1 MKKNK
6 FAAFCSALV
15 ILFAQPQVAMSAP
28 QGAVVKNLTMFESKA
43 SSVAD
48 LYADSLGNRITNL
61 NFFGQVTFEGKT
73 YSSYDTP
80 SGGSSQSLIFK
91 SDSTGKLL
99 WLREVPGPASMAVA
113 PNGDI
118 AVTTLTMGLTN
129 QGAPSLTGCTNPCGH
144 LEVWSGD
151 GETKWAKKFPGPNYV
166 SNPKFDEEGNLYIS
180 VSVSGSRIL
189 SVAQTMF
196 APYVLEATAT
206 RFAWVLAK
214 YGQGGVVSWAKQV
227 PAGSDFK
234 DYAVSQKGEVYVSG
248 TFIEEINI
256 PKWGAVS
263 PAGKF
268 ENGYLLVLGQNGDTA
283 LAETFSHVSGP
294 IQSAS
299 LQAFPDSTFG
309 LVTNAAEFRVPSGAK
324 SIPSSCISNANTLW
338 KISPKTG
345 DIQWCSADVSGP
357 FTSTASG
364 SIFATLANDPN
375 TTVVAFTLSGVKKW
389 NLTIATEA
397 IGLGSMVVS
406 QSGELLLTGSLSSGG
421 PNGPKMRGLPLDLG
435 SGMILK
441 SSSSSESVSGGGQ
454 DGLILGI
461 QLPVGDYLKTITKKS
476 QVSLPKGI
484 FGSSQLRQVRA
495 IIGVYA
501 GITSVTCEAATLTIA
516 KASCKPFIASGSA
529 SKANFKASSLA
540 KSKKVV
546 LITVVGQLK

>member
-1 MKKNK
+1 MKRNK
-6 FAAFCSALV
+6 FAALCSAFV
-15 ILFAQPQVAMSAP
+15 ILFAQPQVVMSAP
-28 QGAVVKNLTMFESKA
+28 EAAVVKNLTMFESKS

-48 LYADSLGNRITNL
+48 LYVDSLGNRITNL

-73 YSSYDTP
+73 YSSFDTP

-91 SDSTGKLL
+91 TDSTGKIL
-99 WLREVPGPASMAVA
+99 WIRDVPGPVRIAVA
-113 PNGDI
+113 TNGNI
-118 AVTTLTMGLTN
+118 ALTTLTMG
-129 QGAPSLTGCTNPCGH
+129 APTLPGCSNPCGH

-166 SNPKFDEEGNLYIS
+166 SNPKFDEAGNLYIT
-180 VSVSGSRIL
+180 VSVSGSRIMSL
-189 SVAQTMF
+189 AQTMF
-196 APYVLEATAT
+196 APYALEATAT

-214 YGQGGVVSWAKQV
+214 YGQDGVVSWAKQV
-227 PAGSDFK
+227 PAGSNFQ

-248 TFIEEINI
+248 TFLEEINI
-256 PKWGAVS
+256 PTWGAIS

-268 ENGYLLVLGQNGDTA
+268 ENGYLLVLGQNGDIA

-294 IQSAS
+294 IQSAE

-309 LVTNAAEFRVPSGAK
+309 LVTNASEFRVSSGAK
-324 SIPSSCISNANTLW
+324 TIPSSCTNNANTLW

-345 DIQWCSADVSGP
+345 EIQWCSADVSGP
-357 FTSTASG
+357 FTSTDSG

-397 IGLGSMVVS
+397 IGLGNMVVS
-406 QSGELLLTGSLSSGG
+406 QSGELLLAGSLSSGG
-421 PNGPKMRGLPLDLG
+421 PNGSKLRGLPLDLG

-476 QVSLPKGI
+476 QVSLPKGV

-495 IIGVYA
+495 IIGLYA

-516 KASCKPFIASGSA
+516 KASCKPFIDSGSV
-529 SKANFKASSLA
+529 SKTNLKASSLA
-540 KSKKVV
+540 KRKKVV
-546 LITVVGQLK
+546 LITVVGQVN